1 MRHVQEMPGIAPIQ
15 LRVLHP
21 YADVIFEWFLV
32 ALKYLKSIFELI
44 KEYSNENIFIILK

>member
-1 MRHVQEMPGIAPIQ
+1 MPGIAPIQ
-15 LRVLHP
+15 LKVLHP